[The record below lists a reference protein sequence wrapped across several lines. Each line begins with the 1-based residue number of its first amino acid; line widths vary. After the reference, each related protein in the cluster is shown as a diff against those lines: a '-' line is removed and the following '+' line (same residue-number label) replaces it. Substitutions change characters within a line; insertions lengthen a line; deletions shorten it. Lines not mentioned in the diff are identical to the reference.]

1 MQTPDNNRPKMPMQ
15 KSRIGI
21 WYALTA
27 GLILLFLFLFVFN
40 FNSTPATKY
49 ADPDLTYQKDSSG
62 NIIKKG
68 DLLVILEEKE
78 VKYLNL
84 EIHDNAKYYY
94 LEGQYNEINESNKVV
109 KKYFIAT
116 FSSEN

>member
-49 ADPDLTYQKDSSG
+49 SDPDLT
-62 NIIKKG
+62 
-68 DLLVILEEKE
+68 
-78 VKYLNL
+78 
-84 EIHDNAKYYY
+84 
-94 LEGQYNEINESNKVV
+94 
-109 KKYFIAT
+109 
-116 FSSEN
+116 

>member
-49 ADPDLTYQKDSSG
+49 ADPDLTYQKDL
-62 NIIKKG
+62 KF
-68 DLLVILEEKE
+68 LAH
-78 VKYLNL
+78 YLPVP
-84 EIHDNAKYYY
+84 A
-94 LEGQYNEINESNKVV
+94 
-109 KKYFIAT
+109 
-116 FSSEN
+116 